1 MSTYLITES
10 VDFFKMGSDSQ
21 SCSLI
26 LSHLEPLLLEQRE
39 LWPAEEGWLTF
50 DLTATSNLWLDS
62 PEQNLGLHLV
72 LEDSRGQ
79 TFTPRGSCGHIKM
92 KRRFFCC
99 KPAAETPAG
108 FMTSVSVA
116 AGQRRKPQLAGLV
129 TGSRPQNK
137 QPFMVAFFR
146 ADGGRFRSIRS
157 AHGHKG
163 RHSKG
168 PKPQRTVQ
176 DAMRAVEAA
185 KGPWKHRS
193 VNGSLVERK

>member
-1 MSTYLITES
+1 
-10 VDFFKMGSDSQ
+10 MGRDSQ
-21 SCSLI
+21 SCSVI
-26 LSHLEPLLLEQRE
+26 FSDLEPLLLEQRE

-79 TFTPRGSCGHIKM
+79 TFTPRGHIRI
-92 KRRFFCC
+92 KRRLFCC

-108 FMTSVSVA
+108 FMTRISVT

-129 TGSRPQNK
+129 MGNRPQNK

-146 ADGGRFRSIRS
+146 ADGVRFRSIRS

-163 RHSKG
+163 RHSKSS
-168 PKPQRTVQ
+168 KPQRTVQ

-185 KGPWKHRS
+185 KGA
-193 VNGSLVERK
+193 